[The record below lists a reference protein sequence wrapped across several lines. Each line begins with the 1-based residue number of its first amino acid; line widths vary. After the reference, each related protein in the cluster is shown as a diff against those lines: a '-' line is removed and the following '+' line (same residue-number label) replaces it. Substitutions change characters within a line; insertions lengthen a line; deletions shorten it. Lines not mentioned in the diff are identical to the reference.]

1 MIRVGLVSTFK
12 PEACGHAMYA
22 DELMRSTED
31 PDVEY
36 KIIGRPLNAAAITER
51 IQDCDVVHVNHA
63 WQLFGDLNEHVIASW
78 KAAGKKTVCTF
89 HESSYENRSAF
100 TVAFDRVVVH
110 WKSIDGFTHIPDG
123 ILDNGHK
130 VEDGKD
136 FIGIVGFPFDYK
148 NYPLCAR
155 IAQTLGAKLFAFIPE
170 SNHIDY
176 RPVMYQLQL
185 LNPGCTV
192 ITDLRDQEFIIK
204 TFSTCLFTMFPYA
217 HTGSGIG
224 GSVRLGIAAK
234 RPVLISNVVRFDDL
248 RTDYADE
255 FYITPTAYPTFENTL
270 PVAGRI
276 MEDIDKRTARIP
288 YRTLEDMNWK
298 KSASRYVEIYKEL
311 MNVG

>member
-31 PDVEY
+31 PAIEY

-51 IQDCDVVHVNHA
+51 TQDCDIIHINHA
-63 WQLFGDLNEHVIASW
+63 WQLFGDLNEHIINSW

-110 WKSIDGFTHIPDG
+110 WRSVDGFEHIPDG
-123 ILDNGHK
+123 ILDLGYPSA
-130 VEDGKD
+130 EGKD

-148 NYPLCAR
+148 NYPLAAR
-155 IAQTLGAKLFAFIPE
+155 IAQSLGKKLFAFIPE
-170 SNHIDY
+170 SHHIDH
-176 RPVMYQLQL
+176 RPVVNQILA
-185 LNPGCTV
+185 LNPGATV
-192 ITDLRDQEFIIK
+192 VTSLHEQDWIIK
-204 TFSTCLFTMFPYA
+204 KFRTCLFTMFPYA

-255 FYITPTAYPTFENTL
+255 FYITPTAYPTFEDTL

-276 MEDIDKRTARIP
+276 IDDIDKRTERIP
-288 YRTLEDMNWK
+288 WRTLEDMNWK
-298 KSASRYVEIYKEL
+298 KSAARYTKVYKEL
-311 MNVG
+311 MNV